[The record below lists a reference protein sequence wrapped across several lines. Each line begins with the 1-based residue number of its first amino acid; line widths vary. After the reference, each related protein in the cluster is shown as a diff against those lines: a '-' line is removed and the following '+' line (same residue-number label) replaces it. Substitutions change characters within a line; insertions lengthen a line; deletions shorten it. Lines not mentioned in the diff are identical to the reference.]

1 MLEIETD
8 NKSILMTGDFDTRD
22 HPLTKGAEPRNVD
35 TVFVEG
41 TYGGRNH
48 PNLDEEVKR
57 FTERI
62 VEVVDRGGTALVPAF
77 ANGRTQDIVMRLHIS
92 SRDGCTCQRH
102 GQTHC

>member
-62 VEVVDRGGTALVPAF
+62 VEVVDRGGTALVSCF
-77 ANGRTQDIVMRLHIS
+77 RKWKNTRYCNEITQIS
-92 SRDGCTCQRH
+92 SRNGCTCQRH
-102 GQTHC
+102 G